1 LADDFTRTYTSLF
14 TDCSSN
20 SSSSSSSSSA
30 GSFVQNS
37 VRLAMTGVAEV
48 VVKASSRV
56 FLALLA
62 TGKPDSYVTMAA
74 VH

>member
-1 LADDFTRTYTSLF
+1 MADDFTRTYTSLF

-20 SSSSSSSSSA
+20 SSSSSSSA

-56 FLALLA
+56 FLALLT

>member
-1 LADDFTRTYTSLF
+1 
-14 TDCSSN
+14 
-20 SSSSSSSSSA
+20 
-30 GSFVQNS
+30 VQNS